1 MIIQRK
7 WRVFVIIVLICV
19 VMAVFFIMKLTNN
32 PRALTEQFVRNQMFN
47 SSGTI
52 ASYLQDA
59 PSTDPNVVAGREALS
74 ESLGLWLEYGIT
86 IKDQKLFSEM
96 AEQLRSK
103 FMSPQGHVYWKLDKD
118 GVSHVTTNALGDDLR
133 IIRALLQAYELW
145 GDQADLQLAKKI
157 NTYLMD
163 KTRLEGYLVD
173 FYDEANHYYSPTL
186 SLVYVDVDAFKLMKK
201 YQLMNS
207 EDYDKYIAILEHMPK
222 DTLFYPKLYEI
233 GSGRYTYDEKVNLI
247 DQLIVALHLGEAG
260 MDNKPLLQFLQEQY
274 AQHHKIYGA
283 YNRNT
288 LQPSV
293 EYESPAVYALA
304 ILLALQQNDT
314 EWAEKWNKRMLYF
327 QTQHGKYAGGY
338 VFDNN
343 THAFDNLF
351 PLLAEAQLN

>member
-1 MIIQRK
+1 MIIKRK
-7 WRVFVIIVLICV
+7 WRVFLIIAVICV
-19 VMAVFFIMKLTNN
+19 VMAVILIMKLTNN
-32 PRALTEQFVRNQMFN
+32 PRVSTEQFVRTYMINP
-47 SSGTI
+47 SGTI

-74 ESLGLWLEYGIT
+74 ESLGLWLEYGIVM
-86 IKDQKLFSEM
+86 KDQKLFAEM
-96 AEQLRSK
+96 TEQLRSK
-103 FMSPQGHVYWKLDKD
+103 FMSPLGHIYWKLDKN
-118 GVSHVTTNALGDDLR
+118 GISHVTTNALGDDLR
-133 IIRALLQAYELW
+133 IVRTLLQAYELW
-145 GDQADLQLAKKI
+145 NDQADLQLAKKLT
-157 NTYLMD
+157 TYLMD

-201 YQLMNS
+201 HQLMNS
-207 EDYDKYIAILEHMPK
+207 DDYDKYIAILEHMPK
-222 DTLFYPKLYEI
+222 GTLFYPKLYEI
-233 GSGRYTYDEKVNLI
+233 QSGKYTYDEKVNLI
-247 DQLIVALHLGEAG
+247 DQLIVALHLGETG

-283 YNRNT
+283 YDRHT

-293 EYESPAVYALA
+293 QYESPAVYALA

-314 EWAEKWNKRMLYF
+314 EWAEKWHKRMLYF

-351 PLLAEAQLN
+351 PLLAEAQLE